1 VKPKLTQETKL
12 MIDIAVKEILD
23 KLPMLE
29 LEQSLETFLAPLM
42 AGLPDRRLQAV
53 VPLSVRGIIGS
64 ESPVVTQMAQQV
76 GRDKSGVWAA
86 AKRIYRFLGNER
98 VDLDELSQ
106 GLYERSEQS
115 IRVAAPAY
123 VVVAVDP
130 VNFEKPYTTELEGVS
145 TVHKSTP
152 PSSSGQARLT
162 RGYPAITATV
172 VNTPVP
178 AVTYAHWFS
187 YTADFISQNWEI
199 NQAITATNQLLPDY
213 KRRYVADSGLD
224 DQKLFAALSQDEFVI
239 RASHLE
245 RLVEVYNDR
254 LDRWELEPLHDL
266 VETLPFSHTFKVTFT
281 HARKERRATIH
292 IGWFAL
298 RLPDT
303 HQRLWAIVA
312 YEPAIDRTLVLLTNI
327 PLVTVD
333 DVRQVYDD
341 WRLRSRIEHGYR
353 FDQEQGLDVEDMRVQ
368 SLEAMQRLFIL
379 VLAAAQF
386 VFYLIDTWPPLA
398 VLWLRQLGG
407 KLGLAND
414 LDGPYLVLRG
424 LSALI
429 QTLVT
434 LSFLSICPFPHQ
446 DFTYG

>member
-1 VKPKLTQETKL
+1 
-12 MIDIAVKEILD
+12 MIDIAVKEVVD
-23 KLPMLE
+23 KLPVAE
-29 LEQSLETFLAPLM
+29 LEQSLETFLDPLM
-42 AGLPDRRLQAV
+42 AGMPDRRLREV

-64 ESPVVTQMAQQV
+64 ESPVVTKIAQQV
-76 GRDKSGVWAA
+76 ARDESGVWAA
-86 AKRIYRFLGNER
+86 AKRVYRFLGNDRIET
-98 VDLDELSQ
+98 DQLSQ
-106 GLYERSEQS
+106 GLYECSGQS
-115 IRVAAPAY
+115 IRAADPAY
-123 VVVAVDP
+123 VVVALDP

-145 TVHKSTP
+145 TVHKNTP
-152 PSSSGQARLT
+152 PTLKGQARLT

-178 AVTYAHWFS
+178 AITYAHWFS
-187 YTADFISQNWEI
+187 YTTTDFVSENREI
-199 NQAITATNQLLPDY
+199 EQAIASTNELLPDY
-213 KRRYVADSGLD
+213 RRRYVADAGLD
-224 DQKLFAALSQDEFVI
+224 DQKLFARLSQDEFVI

-254 LDRWELEPLHDL
+254 LDRWETEHLQDL
-266 VETLPFSHTFKVTFT
+266 VETMAFSHTLAVTFS
-281 HARKERRATIH
+281 HARKKRRAKIQ
-292 IGWFAL
+292 IGWLAL
-298 RLPDT
+298 RLPQT
-303 HQRLWAIVA
+303 HQPLWLLVA
-312 YEPAIDRTLVLLTNI
+312 YEPALDRTLVLLTNV
-327 PLVTVD
+327 PLLTVD

-386 VFYLIDTWPPLA
+386 VFYLIDTWPPRA
-398 VLWLRQLGG
+398 VQWVRYLGG
-407 KLGLAND
+407 KLGLVND

-434 LSFLSICPFPHQ
+434 LSFLSICPFPHH

>member
-1 VKPKLTQETKL
+1 
-12 MIDIAVKEILD
+12 MIDITLKAVMD
-23 KLPMLE
+23 KLPVAE
-29 LEQSLETFLAPLM
+29 LTQSLDTFLGPLYRL
-42 AGLPDRRLQAV
+42 LPDRRLDKV
-53 VPLSVRGIIGS
+53 VALSIRGIIGS
-64 ESPVVTQMAQQV
+64 ESPVVSQMAQNV
-76 GRDKSGVWAA
+76 ARTESGVWAA
-86 AKRIYRFLGNER
+86 AKQMYRLLGNER
-98 VDLDELSQ
+98 VRVAELSQ
-106 GLYERSEQS
+106 GLYDLSQA
-115 IRVAAPAY
+115 RVKEADPAY
-123 VVVAVDP
+123 VVVALDP
-130 VNFEKPYTTELEGVS
+130 VNFEKPYTVALAGVS
-145 TVHKSTP
+145 TIHKSTP
-152 PSSSGQARLT
+152 PQLNGQARLT

-172 VNTPVP
+172 VNIPVP

-187 YTADFISQNWEI
+187 YTAEFISQNREI

-213 KRRYVADSGLD
+213 KRRYVGDAGLD
-224 DQKLFAALSQDEFVI
+224 DQKLFASLSQDEFVI

-254 LDRWELEPLHDL
+254 LDRWELEHLQDL
-266 VETLPFSHTFKVTFT
+266 VEIVPFSHTFKVTFT
-281 HARKERRATIH
+281 HARKDRRATIH
-292 IGWFAL
+292 IGWLAL

-303 HQRLWAIVA
+303 HQRLWAIIA

-327 PLVTVD
+327 PLVTIN

-341 WRLRSRIEHGYR
+341 WRLRARIEHGYR

-386 VFYLIDTWPPLA
+386 VFYLIDTWPPRA
-398 VLWLRQLGG
+398 VLWVRYLGG

-424 LSALI
+424 LKALS

-434 LSFLSICPFPHQ
+434 LTFLAVSPFPHQ
-446 DFTYG
+446 DFTCG